1 MKKRLLFVAALLAAG
16 SLLVGYETYDER
28 IPNGG
33 VYSCQTCHG
42 SGFSLNSFGA
52 DFLDEGSRWTHALSQ
67 TDSDDGGAANGA
79 ELLDTD
85 GGWEEGDADPGDP
98 ADVTN
103 PGVPDDDGDIGLE
116 EGTWGWFKAK
126 DL

>member
-1 MKKRLLFVAALLAAG
+1 MKRLLLIVALLAAG
-16 SLLVGYETYDER
+16 ALLVGYDTYDER

-42 SGFSLNSFGA
+42 SGYSLNSFGA
-52 DFLDEGSRWTHALSQ
+52 DFLGEGSRWTYDLSQ
-67 TDSDDGGAANGA
+67 VDSDGGGAANGA

-85 GGWEEGDADPGDP
+85 GVWEEGDPDPGDP

-103 PGVPDDDGDIGLE
+103 PGVSEDDGQIGI
-116 EGTWGWFKAK
+116 EGSTWGRVKA
-126 DL
+126 DGP